1 MIELGS
7 GEDGKREIT
16 SEHKQLWGVLLS
28 GGAKKMEQQLDG
40 DVLSKDFC
48 IYFEWKKQEHVSMCG
63 DGLEK
68 GRETF
73 DAEERGRIARE
84 VSLWH

>member
-1 MIELGS
+1 M
-7 GEDGKREIT
+7 
-16 SEHKQLWGVLLS
+16 
-28 GGAKKMEQQLDG
+28 
-40 DVLSKDFC
+40 
-48 IYFEWKKQEHVSMCG
+48 YG